1 MKATVTFNR
10 IGLYSYTPYL
20 YIWGAQ
26 WMGSSF
32 LQYLWPLDPH
42 GTIRN
47 VLLGAAVVL
56 SALFLWRGA
65 GKDSPAVSAEASVEI
80 SAETTAPASAPASAI
95 GWLLP
100 AAIAAVLLAAALL
113 FIRLELVSPL
123 VAELLRAVVL
133 VVLYI
138 GIGASLGREL
148 VYLGVWLLVLTAVLG
163 VWYLGYVPIVLGF
176 SAGASL
182 LACALIFRFWSKA
195 RQGQQASD

>member
-32 LQYLWPLDPH
+32 LQYLWQLDPH
-42 GTIRN
+42 GTVRN

-56 SALFLWRGA
+56 SALFLWRSA
-65 GKDSPAVSAEASVEI
+65 GKDTPAASAKASVET
-80 SAETTAPASAPASAI
+80 SAETPASTPAPASVSASAI

-113 FIRLELVSPL
+113 FVRVELVSPL

-133 VVLYI
+133 AVLYI
-138 GIGASLGREL
+138 GVGASLGREL
-148 VYLGVWLLVLTAVLG
+148 VYLGVWLLVLTVVIG
-163 VWYLGYVPIVLGF
+163 VWYLGYAPIVLGF

-195 RQGQQASD
+195 RRV

>member
-1 MKATVTFNR
+1 VIFVKATVTFNR

-32 LQYLWPLDPH
+32 LQYLWPLDPD
-42 GTIRN
+42 GTIRT

-56 SALFLWRGA
+56 SALFLLRGA
-65 GKDSPAVSAEASVEI
+65 GKNSPAASAKASVET
-80 SAETTAPASAPASAI
+80 SAETPASAPVSAPSPAA
-95 GWLLP
+95 GWRSP
-100 AAIAAVLLAAALL
+100 AAIAAVLLAAVLL
-113 FIRLELVSPL
+113 LARMELVSPL

-133 VVLYI
+133 AVLYI

-195 RQGQQASD
+195 RRG